1 VGSHSNQVAWFGS
14 SAANVEAEQRL
25 NINIMYIYSERER
38 ERELISSLFMP
49 CGFIQI

>member
-25 NINIMYIYSERER
+25 NINTMYIYSER